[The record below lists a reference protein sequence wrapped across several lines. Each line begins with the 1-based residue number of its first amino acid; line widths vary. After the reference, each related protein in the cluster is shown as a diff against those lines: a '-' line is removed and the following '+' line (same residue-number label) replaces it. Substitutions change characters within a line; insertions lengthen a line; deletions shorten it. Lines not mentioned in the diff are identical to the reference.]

1 MTAGTRRTTAADRE
15 DLASA
20 SELSPGT
27 AGIAV
32 DERLPK
38 RAKLIIGLLLAS
50 AFVVILNE
58 TIMGVALPSLI
69 RDLGIT
75 AATAQWLTT
84 AYLLTM
90 AIIIP
95 TTGQVL
101 QRFGTKSV
109 FIAAMTLFT
118 LGTLLA
124 AVAPGFEVLLAG
136 RVVQASG
143 TALMIPLLMTTVLT
157 FVPASRRGRMMGLI
171 SIVIAVAPAV
181 GPTLSGLILNSLSWR
196 WLFIVVLPIALVALV
211 LGAILIT
218 DVTETS
224 RSRFDVLSILLA
236 AVGFGGLIF
245 GLSSLGEA
253 AAGEV
258 LLPPAVPVAVGAL
271 ALVVFVLRSL
281 ALQKRDRAL
290 MDLRPFLS
298 RAFSISTLLVI
309 VSMATL
315 FGSLILLPIYLQD
328 VLGLDTLQTGLTL
341 LPGGV
346 AMGVAAPIVGR
357 LFDRFGPKPLVT
369 PGAVLLSAS
378 LWGLTTVTETT
389 DVALVIAVH
398 VALNIGLGFMLTPLL
413 TSALGSLP
421 TNLYS
426 HGSAIVNT
434 LQQVAGA
441 AGTALFITLMTT
453 GIVAATTA
461 GSDAVAAQVS
471 GVHTAF
477 VWGAWISLVPVL
489 LSLLVPRPAAVDRSL
504 MPAH

>member
-1 MTAGTRRTTAADRE
+1 MTAETRHGTPADASGLEPTAEISRGTTDPER
-15 DLASA
+15 
-20 SELSPGT
+20 
-27 AGIAV
+27 

-75 AATAQWLTT
+75 ASTAQWLTT

-118 LGTLLA
+118 LGTLIA
-124 AVAPGFEVLLAG
+124 AVAPGFPVLLAG

-181 GPTLSGLILNSLSWR
+181 GPTISGLILNSLSWR

-211 LGAILIT
+211 LGSLLIT
-218 DVTETS
+218 DIAET
-224 RSRFDVLSILLA
+224 RKTRFDVLSILLA

-253 AAGEV
+253 AGGEV
-258 LLPPAVPVAVGAL
+258 HLPPVVPVAVGVL
-271 ALVVFVLRSL
+271 ALVAFVLRSFS
-281 ALQKRDRAL
+281 LQKQDRAL
-290 MDLRPFLS
+290 MDLRPFRT
-298 RAFSISTLLVI
+298 RAFTISTLLVI

-357 LFDRFGPKPLVT
+357 LFDRFGPRPLVT

-378 LWGLTTVTETT
+378 LWGLTTVDERT
-389 DVALVIAVH
+389 DVALVIGIH
-398 VALNIGLGFMLTPLL
+398 VALNVGLGFMLTPLL

-421 TNLYS
+421 KNLYS

-434 LQQVAGA
+434 LQQVGGA

-453 GIVAATTA
+453 GTVAATA
-461 GSDAVAAQVS
+461 GGSDATAAQVA

-477 VWGAWISLVPVL
+477 IWGACISIIPVL
-489 LSLLVPRPAAVDRSL
+489 LSLLVRRPTGIDRSD

>member
-1 MTAGTRRTTAADRE
+1 MDVVTAIDPSRATADPAM
-15 DLASA
+15 
-20 SELSPGT
+20 
-27 AGIAV
+27 

-38 RAKLIIGLLLAS
+38 RAKPIIGLLLAS

-101 QRFGTKSV
+101 QRFGTRSV

-124 AVAPGFEVLLAG
+124 AAAPGFEVLLAG

-171 SIVIAVAPAV
+171 SIVIAVAPAI
-181 GPTLSGLILNSLSWR
+181 GPTISGLILSSLSWR
-196 WLFIVVLPIALVALV
+196 WLFIVVLPIALVALI
-211 LGAILIT
+211 LGSVLIT
-218 DVTETS
+218 DIAETR

-236 AVGFGGLIF
+236 AIGFGGLIF

-258 LLPPAVPVAVGAL
+258 LLPPVVPVAVGVLAL
-271 ALVVFVLRSL
+271 AVFVLRSL
-281 ALQKRDRAL
+281 SLQEQDRAL
-290 MDLRPFLS
+290 MDLRPFRS
-298 RAFSISTLLVI
+298 QAFAISTLLVI

-378 LWGLTTVTETT
+378 LWGLTTVNEGTG
-389 DVALVIAVH
+389 VVLVIAVH
-398 VALNIGLGFMLTPLL
+398 VALNVGLGFMLTPLL

-421 TNLYS
+421 KNLYS

-453 GIVAATTA
+453 GTVAATAA
-461 GSDAVAAQVS
+461 GSAVVPAQVA

-477 VWGAWISLVPVL
+477 VWGAFLSLVPVL
-489 LSLLVPRPAAVDRSL
+489 LSLFVKRPSDVDRSTL
-504 MPAH
+504 VAH

>member
-1 MTAGTRRTTAADRE
+1 MTAETGPTSTVDA
-15 DLASA
+15 DLASTA
-20 SELSPGT
+20 QRTSDSAELAT
-27 AGIAV
+27 

-50 AFVVILNE
+50 TFVVILNE

-69 RDLGIT
+69 RDLSIT
-75 AATAQWLTT
+75 APTAQWLTT

-118 LGTLLA
+118 LGTVLA
-124 AVAPGFEVLLAG
+124 AAAPGFALLLGG

-181 GPTLSGLILNSLSWR
+181 GPTISGFILNSLSWR

-211 LGAILIT
+211 LGSLLIT
-218 DVTETS
+218 NIAEV
-224 RSRFDVLSILLA
+224 RKSRFDVVSILLA
-236 AVGFGGLIF
+236 ALGFGGLIF

-253 AAGEV
+253 TGGEV
-258 LLPPAVPVAVGAL
+258 HLPPVVPVTVGVL
-271 ALVVFVLRSL
+271 ALVGFVLRSL
-281 ALQKRDRAL
+281 SLQKHGRAL
-290 MDLRPFLS
+290 MDLRPFRT
-298 RAFSISTLLVI
+298 RAFVISTVLVI

-357 LFDRFGPKPLVT
+357 LFDRFGPKPLVM

-378 LWGLTTVTETT
+378 LWGLTTVNEGT

-398 VALNIGLGFMLTPLL
+398 VALNIGLGFLLTPLL

-421 TNLYS
+421 KDLYS

-441 AGTALFITLMTT
+441 AGTALFITVMTS
-453 GIVAATTA
+453 GAVASASA
-461 GSDAVAAQVS
+461 GSGAVAAQAA
-471 GVHTAF
+471 GVHAAF
-477 VWGAWISLVPVL
+477 FWGACVSVVPVL
-489 LSLLVPRPAAVDRSL
+489 LSVFVPRPVSVDRGA
-504 MPAH
+504 MAAH

>member
-1 MTAGTRRTTAADRE
+1 MST
-15 DLASA
+15 
-20 SELSPGT
+20 SELSTSTTEPAT
-27 AGIAV
+27 

-38 RAKLIIGLLLAS
+38 RVKLIIGLLLAS
-50 AFVVILNE
+50 TFVVILNE

-69 RDLGIT
+69 RDLRIT

-90 AIIIP
+90 AVVIP

-118 LGTLLA
+118 IGTGCA
-124 AVAPGFEVLLAG
+124 AAAPGFEVLLVG
-136 RVVQASG
+136 RIVQASG

-171 SIVIAVAPAV
+171 SIVIAVAPAI
-181 GPTLSGLILNSLSWR
+181 GPTISGLILNSLSWR
-196 WLFIVVLPIALVALV
+196 WLFIVVLPIALVALI
-211 LGAILIT
+211 LGAALVRNIA
-218 DVTETS
+218 ETRES
-224 RSRFDVLSILLA
+224 KFDVLSIMLA

-253 AAGEV
+253 AAGAV
-258 LLPPAVPVAVGAL
+258 HLQPAVPVAIGVIAL
-271 ALVVFVLRSL
+271 TAFVLRSL
-281 ALQKRDRAL
+281 SLQKRDRAL
-290 MDLRPFLS
+290 MDLRPFRS
-298 RAFSISTLLVI
+298 RTFVISTLLMI

-328 VLGLDTLQTGLTL
+328 VLRLSTLQTGLTL

-346 AMGVAAPIVGR
+346 AMGAAAPVVGR
-357 LFDRFGPKPLVT
+357 LFDKFGPRPLVT
-369 PGAVLLSAS
+369 PGALLLSAS
-378 LWGLTTVTETT
+378 LWGLTTLNEGTNVI
-389 DVALVIAVH
+389 LVIAIH

-413 TSALGSLP
+413 TSALGALP
-421 TNLYS
+421 ANLYS

-453 GIVAATTA
+453 GTVAAKTA
-461 GSDAVAAQVS
+461 GAGSVSAQVA
-471 GVHTAF
+471 GVHSAF
-477 VWGAWISLVPVL
+477 VWGAFLSLAPVL
-489 LSLLVPRPAAVDRSL
+489 LSLFVRRPAEVQRSQVD
-504 MPAH
+504 AY